1 MKVENEKMPEM
12 SKDEVMSVAKQLG
25 ASDKLLYRLRTLVG
39 RFDSGRLF
47 LIGKD
52 MDYKKFVKYGPRMK
66 KLVTAI
72 KEKCY
77 FLQEEKLAVCE
88 HDERCEKWMREKER
102 EYEEKVALL
111 NPVFKC
117 EELQR
122 ILEICK
128 GNEFVDLLD
137 MNMIRRRLTLAHQE
151 RLCARYK
158 EAEAERQRMELEEL
172 DRVGGAAT
180 PKPDGERNQE
190 GTGNGKK

>member
-77 FLQEEKLAVCE
+77 FLQEEKLAMCE

-102 EYEEKVALL
+102 EYEEKVAML

-158 EAEAERQRMELEEL
+158 EAEAERQRRELEEL
-172 DRVGGAAT
+172 DRVEGTKT

>member
-72 KEKCY
+72 KE
-77 FLQEEKLAVCE
+77 
-88 HDERCEKWMREKER
+88 
-102 EYEEKVALL
+102 
-111 NPVFKC
+111 VFVNA
-117 EELQR
+117 
-122 ILEICK
+122 
-128 GNEFVDLLD
+128 GGDF
-137 MNMIRRRLTLAHQE
+137 RRN
-151 RLCARYK
+151 RLCR
-158 EAEAERQRMELEEL
+158 
-172 DRVGGAAT
+172 
-180 PKPDGERNQE
+180 
-190 GTGNGKK
+190 KKVV

>member
-52 MDYKKFVKYGPRMK
+52 MDYKKFVNYGPRMK

-102 EYEEKVALL
+102 EYEEKVAML

-158 EAEAERQRMELEEL
+158 EAEAERQRRELEEL
-172 DRVGGAAT
+172 DRVEGTKT

>member
-102 EYEEKVALL
+102 EYEEKVAML

-158 EAEAERQRMELEEL
+158 EAEERNE
-172 DRVGGAAT
+172 AAWENDLFYYVSPKT

>member
-102 EYEEKVALL
+102 EYEEKVAML

-158 EAEAERQRMELEEL
+158 EAEAERQRRELEEL
-172 DRVGGAAT
+172 DRVEGTKT